1 MSQGE
6 GNALDLDIDDG
17 TAPAAD
23 AAQTDETADET
34 VEAEDQIDGDAGDAD
49 NTQRDEVTETTEA
62 AEEAEPVAEAK
73 TEEKPE
79 AKTEQAAP
87 TKTDMDEAA
96 ERIAEEFGSEAA
108 APFVKAL
115 KEIDALKAE
124 LQAIRGEREAVARQT
139 EYQAVTA
146 RATAAG
152 VPAAKIQTVYQ
163 DAIDYLNLRRSQGR
177 KIGGE
182 EALAWAIRVHGG
194 NPDATNKPA
203 PKTTK
208 TEKAE
213 RLQGLRSVPPRSRAG
228 SALIDPDDPAVV
240 DGTAPR
246 RSS

>member
-17 TAPAAD
+17 TAPVAD

-34 VEAEDQIDGDAGDAD
+34 VDAEAQIDGDAGDAD
-49 NTQRDEVTETTEA
+49 TTQRDEVTETTEA
-62 AEEAEPVAEAK
+62 AEEAAPVAEAK
-73 TEEKPE
+73 PE
-79 AKTEQAAP
+79 TKTEQAAP
-87 TKTDMDEAA
+87 TRTEMDEAA

-115 KEIDALKAE
+115 KEIDQLKAE
-124 LQAIRGEREAVARQT
+124 LASIRGEREAIARQT

-152 VPAAKIQTVYQ
+152 VPTAKIQTVYQ

-177 KIGGE
+177 QIGGD
-182 EALAWAIRVHGG
+182 EALTWAIRAHGG
-194 NPDATNKPA
+194 NPEAAAKTTT
-203 PKTTK
+203 KTTK

-228 SALIDPDDPAVV
+228 GALLDPDDPAVV